1 MRFTE
6 EAGGFP
12 MTTNQLVYHE
22 RVFDGAREL
31 GGMDKSYNKRRTI
44 YNAYANATFSS
55 GMFLNNSVG

>member
-1 MRFTE
+1 
-6 EAGGFP
+6 
-12 MTTNQLVYHE
+12 MTTNQLIHHD

-31 GGMDKSYNKRRTI
+31 GGVMDKSYNKRRTI